1 MTTWRLLTESGDYL
15 ITEAGEQLINETIAS
30 DLSAASSISADL
42 KVVQGFSA
50 ELFCQS
56 SITAAVTTS
65 ITIASSLTAE
75 SSIASGLTTNIRA
88 AANLTADSSVT
99 AGITTNIPVFAD
111 LEASS
116 SVSAGI
122 TTNITL
128 ASNLSA
134 SSSITA
140 EVIFYRPLF
149 ASLDS
154 SASIAADIKTV
165 IALHAGL
172 DAASSITATLTTSI
186 NAMAA
191 LVSVSNI
198 VDANLK
204 VTRLP
209 VRVDNRNKYIFLA
222 EIQGYDPATS
232 AVVTWR
238 FSSGKGYDNAGT
250 YYKPRIENP
259 ARFSRS
265 LSVTGVGGKQSTSY
279 GELTLVNLDNELNE
293 LANDFFDGRTLTI
306 KRGKQ
311 TDSYASFSTILI
323 ATVDSVAMERERV
336 SVRLRDRTYLLDKP
350 FDTTKYDGS
359 NTLPNGFEGTA
370 DDLKGQSKPRIFGRI
385 ALFTPVLVNTSKL
398 VYQVNN
404 GAVDAVINVFD
415 SGAYLSRGTDYAN
428 TTEMM
433 ATAPIAGEWRAYPA
447 GGYFRLG
454 TSAFGQVSACVA
466 EKWAYLDCS
475 AAGII
480 QRVLTAAGYSSSD
493 WIAADFTALNQKN
506 AGSIGVVIGA
516 DETTSS
522 IIDRV
527 CQSAGIWWGVDSLN
541 RFRFARL
548 DAPAG
553 APVATITDNEIIDI
567 ERQPESKPAVW
578 QSTLKSDIN
587 YIVMDRNSLA
597 GVVTDDRANWFSRD
611 SRDQSSENASVK
623 TQRLLAEAESYDSS
637 LNGISIAKAEADRRL
652 ALFSAR
658 RDVITVTVGDPASQY
673 ENIDLGDVVNVQ
685 TDQLGY
691 TAGRNMVV
699 TSLEPDYKSN
709 TFDMTLWG

>member
-1 MTTWRLLTESGDYL
+1 MATWRLLTESGDYL
-15 ITEAGEQLINETIAS
+15 ITEAGDQFINETVAS
-30 DLSAASSISADL
+30 DFDASSS
-42 KVVQGFSA
+42 V
-50 ELFCQS
+50 
-56 SITAAVTTS
+56 
-65 ITIASSLTAE
+65 ASSLTTVLRLQ
-75 SSIASGLTTNIRA
+75 SSLSSDASI
-88 AANLTADSSVT
+88 SSQ
-99 AGITTNIPVFAD
+99 ITTAIKM
-111 LEASS
+111 AS
-116 SVSAGI
+116 A
-122 TTNITL
+122 L
-128 ASNLSA
+128 QA

-140 EVIFYRPLF
+140 QVVFYRPIF

-154 SASIAADIKTV
+154 AATITADILTV
-165 IALHAGL
+165 IRLNAGL
-172 DAASSITATLTTSI
+172 TAASSIAANLTTSI
-186 NAMAA
+186 TAMAA

-198 VDANLK
+198 VQGNLK
-204 VTRLP
+204 VTRIP
-209 VRVDNRNKYIFLA
+209 TRAENRNKYIFLA
-222 EIQGYDPATS
+222 EIQGYDPTTS
-232 AVVTWR
+232 SVVTWR

-279 GELTLVNLDNELNE
+279 GELTLINLDNELNE

-323 ATVDSVAMERERV
+323 ATVESVAMERERV

-370 DDLKGQSKPRIFGRI
+370 DDIKGQSKPRIFGRI
-385 ALFTPVLVNTSKL
+385 ALMTPVLVNTSKL

-415 SGAYLSRGTDYAN
+415 SGAYLSRAADYAN

-433 ATAPIAGEWRAYPA
+433 STAPLAGEWRAYPA

-454 TSAFGQVSACVA
+454 TSAFGQVSVCVA

-475 AAGII
+475 AAGIL

-516 DETTSS
+516 DETTAS

-553 APVATITDNEIIDI
+553 SPVATITDNEIIDI

-578 QSTLKSDIN
+578 QSTLKADIN
-587 YIVMDRNSLA
+587 YMVMDRNSLA

>member
-1 MTTWRLLTESGDYL
+1 MATWRLLTESGDYL
-15 ITEAGEQLINETIAS
+15 ITEAGDQFINETVAS
-30 DLSAASSISADL
+30 DLNASSSVASSLTTVVRLQSALSSDSSISSQITTAIKMASALQASSSVTAQVVFYRPLFANLDSASTITADILTAIRLNAGLTAASSISASL
-42 KVVQGFSA
+42 
-50 ELFCQS
+50 
-56 SITAAVTTS
+56 TTS
-65 ITIASSLTAE
+65 IT
-75 SSIASGLTTNIRA
+75 
-88 AANLTADSSVT
+88 
-99 AGITTNIPVFAD
+99 
-111 LEASS
+111 
-116 SVSAGI
+116 
-122 TTNITL
+122 
-128 ASNLSA
+128 
-134 SSSITA
+134 
-140 EVIFYRPLF
+140 
-149 ASLDS
+149 
-154 SASIAADIKTV
+154 
-165 IALHAGL
+165 
-172 DAASSITATLTTSI
+172 
-186 NAMAA
+186 AMAA

-198 VDANLK
+198 VQGNLK
-204 VTRLP
+204 VTRIP
-209 VRVDNRNKYIFLA
+209 TRAENRNKYIFLA
-222 EIQGYDPATS
+222 EIQGYDPTTS
-232 AVVTWR
+232 SVVTWR

-265 LSVTGVGGKQSTSY
+265 LSVTGVGGKQSISY
-279 GELTLVNLDNELNE
+279 GELTLINLDNELNE

-323 ATVDSVAMERERV
+323 ATVESVAMERERV

-370 DDLKGQSKPRIFGRI
+370 DDIKGQSKPRIFGRI
-385 ALFTPVLVNTSKL
+385 ALMTPVLVNTSKL

-415 SGAYLSRGTDYAN
+415 SGAYLSRAADYAN

-433 ATAPIAGEWRAYPA
+433 ATAPLAGEWRAYPA

-493 WIAADFTALNQKN
+493 WIASDFTTLNQKN
-506 AGSIGVVIGA
+506 AGSIGVVVGP
-516 DETTSS
+516 DETTAS

-541 RFRFARL
+541 KFRFARL

-578 QSTLKSDIN
+578 QSTLKADIN
-587 YIVMDRNSLA
+587 YMVMDRNSLA

>member
-1 MTTWRLLTESGDYL
+1 MATWRLLTESDDYL
-15 ITEAGEQLINETIAS
+15 ITEAGDQFINETVAS
-30 DLSAASSISADL
+30 DFDASSS
-42 KVVQGFSA
+42 V
-50 ELFCQS
+50 
-56 SITAAVTTS
+56 
-65 ITIASSLTAE
+65 ASSLTTVLRFQ
-75 SSIASGLTTNIRA
+75 SSLLSDASI
-88 AANLTADSSVT
+88 SSQ
-99 AGITTNIPVFAD
+99 ITTAIKM
-111 LEASS
+111 AS
-116 SVSAGI
+116 A
-122 TTNITL
+122 L
-128 ASNLSA
+128 QA

-140 EVIFYRPLF
+140 QVVFYRPIF
-149 ASLDS
+149 ANLDS
-154 SASIAADIKTV
+154 AATITADILTV
-165 IALHAGL
+165 IRLNAGL
-172 DAASSITATLTTSI
+172 TAASSIAANLTTSI
-186 NAMAA
+186 TAMAA

-198 VDANLK
+198 VQGNLK
-204 VTRLP
+204 VTRIP
-209 VRVDNRNKYIFLA
+209 TRAENRNKYIFLA
-222 EIQGYDPATS
+222 EIQGYDPTTS
-232 AVVTWR
+232 SVVTWR

-265 LSVTGVGGKQSTSY
+265 LFVTGVGGKQSTSY
-279 GELTLVNLDNELNE
+279 GELTLINLDNELNE

-323 ATVDSVAMERERV
+323 ATVESVAMERERV

-370 DDLKGQSKPRIFGRI
+370 DDIKGQSKPRIFGRI
-385 ALFTPVLVNTSKL
+385 ALMTPVLVNTSKL

-404 GAVDAVINVFD
+404 GAEDAVINVFD
-415 SGAYLSRGTDYAN
+415 SGAYLSRAADYAN

-433 ATAPIAGEWRAYPA
+433 STAPLAGEWRAYPA

-454 TSAFGQVSACVA
+454 TSAFGQVSVCVA

-475 AAGII
+475 AAGIL

-516 DETTSS
+516 DETTAS

-553 APVATITDNEIIDI
+553 SPVATITDNEIIDI

-578 QSTLKSDIN
+578 QSTLKADIN
-587 YIVMDRNSLA
+587 YMVMDRNSLA

-658 RDVITVTVGDPASQY
+658 RDVITVTVGDPTSQY

>member
-1 MTTWRLLTESGDYL
+1 MATWRLLTESGDYL
-15 ITEAGEQLINETIAS
+15 ITEAGDQFINETVAS
-30 DLSAASSISADL
+30 DLDASSS
-42 KVVQGFSA
+42 V
-50 ELFCQS
+50 
-56 SITAAVTTS
+56 
-65 ITIASSLTAE
+65 ASSLTTVLRLQ
-75 SSIASGLTTNIRA
+75 SSLSSDASI
-88 AANLTADSSVT
+88 SSQ
-99 AGITTNIPVFAD
+99 ITTAIKM
-111 LEASS
+111 AS
-116 SVSAGI
+116 A
-122 TTNITL
+122 L
-128 ASNLSA
+128 QA

-140 EVIFYRPLF
+140 QVVFYRPLF

-154 SASIAADIKTV
+154 ASTITADILTA
-165 IALHAGL
+165 IRLNAGL
-172 DAASSITATLTTSI
+172 TAASSISANLTTSI
-186 NAMAA
+186 TAMAA

-198 VDANLK
+198 VQGNLK
-204 VTRLP
+204 VTRIP
-209 VRVDNRNKYIFLA
+209 TRAENRNKYIFLA
-222 EIQGYDPATS
+222 EIQGYDPVTS
-232 AVVTWR
+232 SVVTWR

-385 ALFTPVLVNTSKL
+385 ALMTPVLVNTSKL

-433 ATAPIAGEWRAYPA
+433 ATAPLAGEWRAYTA

-454 TSAFGQVSACVA
+454 TSAFGQVSVCVA

-480 QRVLTAAGYSSSD
+480 QRVLIAAGYSSAD

-506 AGSIGVVIGA
+506 AGSIGVVVGS
-516 DETTSS
+516 DETTAS

-567 ERQPESKPAVW
+567 ERQPEQKPAVW

-587 YIVMDRNSLA
+587 YMVMDRNSLA

-611 SRDQSSENASVK
+611 SRDQSSENAAVK

-673 ENIDLGDVVNVQ
+673 EDIDLGDVVNVQ

>member
-1 MTTWRLLTESGDYL
+1 MATWRLLTESGDYL
-15 ITEAGEQLINETIAS
+15 ITEAGDQFINETVAS
-30 DLSAASSISADL
+30 DLDASSSVASSLTTVVRLQSSLSSDSSISSQITTAIKMASALQASSSVTAQVVFYRPLFANLDSASTITADILTAIRLNAGLTAASSISASL
-42 KVVQGFSA
+42 
-50 ELFCQS
+50 
-56 SITAAVTTS
+56 TTS
-65 ITIASSLTAE
+65 IT
-75 SSIASGLTTNIRA
+75 
-88 AANLTADSSVT
+88 
-99 AGITTNIPVFAD
+99 
-111 LEASS
+111 
-116 SVSAGI
+116 
-122 TTNITL
+122 
-128 ASNLSA
+128 
-134 SSSITA
+134 
-140 EVIFYRPLF
+140 
-149 ASLDS
+149 
-154 SASIAADIKTV
+154 
-165 IALHAGL
+165 
-172 DAASSITATLTTSI
+172 
-186 NAMAA
+186 AMAA

-198 VDANLK
+198 VQGNLK
-204 VTRLP
+204 VTRIP
-209 VRVDNRNKYIFLA
+209 TRAENRNKYIFLA

-232 AVVTWR
+232 SVITWR
-238 FSSGKGYDNAGT
+238 FSSGKGYDNAGV

-265 LSVTGVGGKQSTSY
+265 MSVDGVGGKQSTSY
-279 GELTLVNLDNELNE
+279 GELTLINLDNELND

-311 TDSYASFSTILI
+311 TDSYASFSTILVS
-323 ATVDSVAMERERV
+323 TVESVAMERERV

-370 DDLKGQSKPRIFGRI
+370 DDIKGQSKPRIFGRI
-385 ALFTPVLVNTSKL
+385 ALMTPVLVNTSKL

-480 QRVLTAAGYSSSD
+480 QRVLTATGYSSSD
-493 WIAADFTALNQKN
+493 WIASDFTTLNQKN
-506 AGSIGVVIGA
+506 AGSIGVVIGP
-516 DETTSS
+516 DETTAS

-541 RFRFARL
+541 KFRFARL

-578 QSTLKSDIN
+578 QSTLKADIN
-587 YIVMDRNSLA
+587 YMVMDRNSLA
-597 GVVTDDRANWFSRD
+597 GIVTDDRANWFSRD

-623 TQRLLAEAESYDSS
+623 TQRLLSEAESYDSS

-658 RDVITVTVGDPASQY
+658 RDVITVTVGDPASNY
-673 ENIDLGDVVNVQ
+673 STIDLGDVVNVQ

-699 TSLEPDYKSN
+699 TSLEPDYQSN

>member
-1 MTTWRLLTESGDYL
+1 MATWRLLTESGDYL
-15 ITEAGEQLINETIAS
+15 ITEAGDQFINETVAS
-30 DLSAASSISADL
+30 DLDAASS
-42 KVVQGFSA
+42 V
-50 ELFCQS
+50 
-56 SITAAVTTS
+56 
-65 ITIASSLTAE
+65 ASSLTTVLRLQ
-75 SSIASGLTTNIRA
+75 SSLSSDASI
-88 AANLTADSSVT
+88 SSE
-99 AGITTNIPVFAD
+99 ITTAIKM
-111 LEASS
+111 AS
-116 SVSAGI
+116 A
-122 TTNITL
+122 L
-128 ASNLSA
+128 QA

-140 EVIFYRPLF
+140 EVVFYRPLF

-154 SASIAADIKTV
+154 ASTITADILTA
-165 IALHAGL
+165 IRLNAGL
-172 DAASSITATLTTSI
+172 TAASSISANLTTSI
-186 NAMAA
+186 TAMAA

-198 VDANLK
+198 VQGNLK
-204 VTRLP
+204 VTRIP
-209 VRVDNRNKYIFLA
+209 TRAENRNKYIFLA
-222 EIQGYDPATS
+222 EIQGYDPVTS
-232 AVVTWR
+232 SVVTWR

-279 GELTLVNLDNELNE
+279 GELTLINLDNELNE

-311 TDSYASFSTILI
+311 TDAYGSFSTILI

-370 DDLKGQSKPRIFGRI
+370 DDIKGQSKPRIFGRI
-385 ALFTPVLVNTSKL
+385 ALMTPVLVNTSKL

-433 ATAPIAGEWRAYPA
+433 ATAPFAGEWRAYPA

-454 TSAFGQVSACVA
+454 TSAFGQVSVCVA

-506 AGSIGVVIGA
+506 AGSIGVVVGS
-516 DETTSS
+516 DETTAS

-567 ERQPESKPAVW
+567 ERQPEQKPAVW

-587 YIVMDRNSLA
+587 YMVMDRNSLA

-611 SRDQSSENASVK
+611 SRDQSSENAAVK

-673 ENIDLGDVVNVQ
+673 EDIDLGDVVNVQ

>member
-1 MTTWRLLTESGDYL
+1 MATWRLLTESGDYL
-15 ITEAGEQLINETIAS
+15 ITEAGDQFINETVAS
-30 DLSAASSISADL
+30 DLDAASS
-42 KVVQGFSA
+42 V
-50 ELFCQS
+50 
-56 SITAAVTTS
+56 
-65 ITIASSLTAE
+65 ASSLTTVLRLQ
-75 SSIASGLTTNIRA
+75 SSLSSDASI
-88 AANLTADSSVT
+88 SSE
-99 AGITTNIPVFAD
+99 ITTAIKM
-111 LEASS
+111 AS
-116 SVSAGI
+116 A
-122 TTNITL
+122 L
-128 ASNLSA
+128 QA

-140 EVIFYRPLF
+140 EVVFYRPLF

-154 SASIAADIKTV
+154 ASTITADILTA
-165 IALHAGL
+165 IRLNAGL
-172 DAASSITATLTTSI
+172 TAASSISANLTTSI
-186 NAMAA
+186 TAMAA

-198 VDANLK
+198 VQGNLK
-204 VTRLP
+204 VTRIP
-209 VRVDNRNKYIFLA
+209 TRAENRNKYIFLA
-222 EIQGYDPATS
+222 EIQGYDPVTS
-232 AVVTWR
+232 SVVTWR

-279 GELTLVNLDNELNE
+279 GELTLINLDNELNE

-311 TDSYASFSTILI
+311 TDAYGSFSTILI

-370 DDLKGQSKPRIFGRI
+370 DDIKGQSKPRIFGRI
-385 ALFTPVLVNTSKL
+385 ALMTPVLVNTSKL

-433 ATAPIAGEWRAYPA
+433 ATAPLAGEWRAYPA

-454 TSAFGQVSACVA
+454 TSAFGQVSVCVA

-506 AGSIGVVIGA
+506 AGSIGVVVGS
-516 DETTSS
+516 DETTAS

-567 ERQPESKPAVW
+567 ERQPEQKPAVW

-587 YIVMDRNSLA
+587 YMVMDRNSLA

-611 SRDQSSENASVK
+611 SRDQSSENAAVK

-673 ENIDLGDVVNVQ
+673 EDIDLGDVVNVQ